1 MGYGKDGDKKGD
13 YEGKKGDYDAKKKD
27 EDHGRRRQLD
37 QHGDKKPP
45 MKKDGEGKKDKKDME
60 PSTELKAAMKACTEN
75 ELCKKLM
82 ECKKKHKES
91 GGKGDGKGKGDHEEV
106 CVEEMKACAADKECS
121 LLHAKLLHYK
131 LQEAKKD
138 GKDGGKDGYG
148 KGEGKGDHGGK
159 DGYGKDGDKK
169 GDYEGK
175 KGDYDA
181 KKKDEDHGRRRQLDQ
196 HGAKPIKKKDG
207 ESDKDNGKKD
217 YEKKDFGKK
226 DYDKKDDGKKDG
238 R

>member
-1 MGYGKDGDKKGD
+1 MG
-13 YEGKKGDYDAKKKD
+13 
-27 EDHGRRRQLD
+27 
-37 QHGDKKPP
+37 
-45 MKKDGEGKKDKKDME
+45 
-60 PSTELKAAMKACTEN
+60 MKACTEN

-82 ECKKKHKES
+82 ECKKKHKDS

-106 CVEEMKACAADKECS
+106 CVEEMKACATDKECS

-138 GKDGGKDGYG
+138 GGY
-148 KGEGKGDHGGK
+148 GGK

-175 KGDYDA
+175 KGDYDG
-181 KKKDEDHGRRRQLDQ
+181 KKKDEDHGHDGDEKDIKDYPKKKEDHPMVGGRRRQLDH
-196 HGAKPIKKKDG
+196 HGAKPIKKDG
-207 ESDKDNGKKD
+207 ESD
-217 YEKKDFGKK
+217 K

-238 R
+238 DYKKDDGKDKKDMEPSAEFKAVAKACSENKLCKQLMECMKKHADS